1 MTHRPYRDET
11 DLTLLLK
18 WLSERAH
25 TAYMH
30 PGDLVWWLRK
40 NATIDPVKA
49 LELFFDEQGDVQ
61 AMAFV
66 DGSWS
71 LLEGNADVPAQVWD
85 DIVASVLMK
94 AQDQGKLVFQPHET
108 DTEQLATLVRAGFA
122 PTSKRM
128 LRLRHIVEPADLDA
142 VELPEGFHFA
152 DMSTDEIR
160 VEDRV
165 KLHQHVW
172 NTARHTV
179 EVFRRMQDAPL
190 YRPDLDLMVVAPSG
204 ELACY
209 VLGWYDPASRSG
221 LMEPVGTHADFR
233 RQGLGKRMIREMT
246 RRMAALGA
254 QNVMIGG
261 KERNVAATAL
271 YQSAGYRLDGY
282 WIDYQRTQEKPA

>member
-108 DTEQLATLVRAGFA
+108 DTEQLATSFG
-122 PTSKRM
+122 
-128 LRLRHIVEPADLDA
+128 
-142 VELPEGFHFA
+142 
-152 DMSTDEIR
+152 
-160 VEDRV
+160 
-165 KLHQHVW
+165 
-172 NTARHTV
+172 
-179 EVFRRMQDAPL
+179 
-190 YRPDLDLMVVAPSG
+190 PDLLLPRNGCCGCGISSNQPTWTPSN
-204 ELACY
+204 CPK
-209 VLGWYDPASRSG
+209 VSISR
-221 LMEPVGTHADFR
+221 T
-233 RQGLGKRMIREMT
+233 
-246 RRMAALGA
+246 
-254 QNVMIGG
+254 
-261 KERNVAATAL
+261 
-271 YQSAGYRLDGY
+271 
-282 WIDYQRTQEKPA
+282 